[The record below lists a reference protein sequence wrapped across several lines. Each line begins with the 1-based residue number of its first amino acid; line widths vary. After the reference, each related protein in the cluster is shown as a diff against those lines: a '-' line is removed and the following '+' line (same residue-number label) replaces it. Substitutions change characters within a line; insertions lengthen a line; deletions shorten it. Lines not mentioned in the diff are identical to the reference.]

1 MLSKREVYRQVN
13 IIHERIHQ
21 LIIKVISGEDEYN
34 MNYVLAYN
42 EHVENHK
49 LMLPTYGNLITRE
62 IDNSPVNAIVKKVYD
77 EICWNAEGN
86 FEYPASE
93 QVWEIISTIIKK

>member
-1 MLSKREVYRQVN
+1 MLSKRDVYNQVN
-13 IIHERIHQ
+13 IIHKRIHH
-21 LIIKVISGEDEYN
+21 LNNKMVKGEDEYN

-42 EHVENHK
+42 EHVENNK
-49 LMLPTYGNLITRE
+49 LMLPTYGNLIPRV
-62 IDNSPVNAIVKKVYD
+62 IDNSPVNAIVKKVYG